1 MRLTLDS
8 LHVLDA
14 IERKGSFAAAAEE
27 LFRVPSAIT
36 YTVQKLEQDLGV
48 TLFDRS
54 GHRARLT
61 PAGEE
66 LLKEGR
72 HLLRAASD
80 LECRVKRVA
89 TGWEAELNIAYDNI
103 LPASR
108 LFPAIADFY
117 REASGTRVRL
127 AAEVLG
133 GCWDALVSG
142 RADLVIAAPGDG
154 PAGGG
159 YTTRPLGYQ
168 EWVFAVAPDHPLA
181 KLPEPLKRDDIFAH
195 RAVAVADSSR
205 NLPPRTSGLLSGQDV
220 FTVPNLRA
228 KLEAQEAGLGIGHLP
243 LYLAQASAA
252 MGRLI
257 IRETE
262 DAKPSVPLHIAW
274 RADQPGKALK
284 WFVKRFTEPGVAAQL
299 LAPVNVAASGSG
311 NKPARKK
318 S

>member
-8 LHVLDA
+8 LQVLDA
-14 IERKGSFAAAAEE
+14 IERRGSFAAAAEE
-27 LFRVPSAIT
+27 LFRVPSAMT

-54 GHRARLT
+54 GHRAKLT

-72 HLLRAASD
+72 HLLRAATD

-89 TGWEAELNIAYDNI
+89 TGWEAELNIAYDDV
-103 LPASR
+103 LPATR
-108 LFPAIADFY
+108 LLPLIAQFY
-117 REASGTRVRL
+117 REASGTRLRIAV
-127 AAEVLG
+127 EVLG

-159 YTTRPLGYQ
+159 YTTRLLGYQ
-168 EWVFAVAPDHPLA
+168 DWVFAVPPDHALA
-181 KLPEPLKRDDIFAH
+181 RLPEPLQREDILAH

-205 NLPPRTSGLLSGQDV
+205 SLPPRTTGLLSGQDV
-220 FTVPNLRA
+220 FTVSSIRA
-228 KLEAQEAGLGIGHLP
+228 KLEAQEAGLGVGHLP
-243 LYLAQASAA
+243 LYLAQTSAA
-252 MGRLI
+252 AGRLVI
-257 IRETE
+257 KQTRDE
-262 DAKPSVPLHIAW
+262 KPPIPMHLAW

-284 WFVKRFTEPGVAAQL
+284 WFVKQLTEPGAAAQL
-299 LAPVNVAASGSG
+299 LAPVEVRASRSS
-311 NKPARKK
+311 RKK
-318 S
+318 A